1 MIQKVPNNLTEFDE
15 FFLQR
20 TNETRQPVLPTVI
33 PYMVPLQ
40 AYIETNNLIFLILS
54 YAPGKKLFDYI
65 KNYTKSL
72 PTTPAREVNLE
83 NVFTEPKNKNVEE
96 NDNVGVGSTN
106 MLENVA
112 PSNNN
117 EDLSV
122 NELVLNSQKLLL
134 TVDKVLCEV
143 PEAVT
148 DKNSDKIDNACDTP
162 TFIRVSC
169 FCSIWED

>member
-1 MIQKVPNNLTEFDE
+1 
-15 FFLQR
+15 
-20 TNETRQPVLPTVI
+20 
-33 PYMVPLQ
+33 MVPLQ

-83 NVFTEPKNKNVEE
+83 NVFTEPKNKNVEQ
-96 NDNVGVGSTN
+96 NDNVDSTT
-106 MLENVA
+106 MLDNVE

-117 EDLSV
+117 ENLSV

-143 PEAVT
+143 PETVT
-148 DKNSDKIDNACDTP
+148 DKSSDKIDNACDTP
-162 TFIRVSC
+162 SFIRVSL
-169 FCSIWED
+169 FS